1 MELLKSGVFNAVL
14 FQMRFD
20 IAIFK
25 MERRVFLQE
34 EIHGGDDIL
43 SFQVTFENALSVAE
57 TAGFID
63 KYQPIARHQMHRFTL
78 QEAVFQFHAVG
89 ADVLHGCSTHLARD
103 MGEVFHAMPTLADT
117 ETHKIGPVFSGLGT
131 DDDFILI
138 FLDNFYAFGVDVN
151 HEAVKHLVL
160 EKDVVS
166 ATEDLGLV
174 LLQFS
179 TFNECMQVVDGLDLI
194 KAFCNGIEAEAVVRF
209 EVDVGFHAAKIHNR
223 SQISSFHE
231 KHSYLCPMKRAIVSV
246 INDLVTDQRV
256 NKSCL
261 ALQKA
266 GYEVLLV
273 GRKQRKSPPMDERPY
288 ATHRMKLLFEKGPLF
303 YAEYNI
309 RLLFFLLFHRA
320 HLLLSN
326 DLDTILP
333 NYFISRLKGIKM
345 VFDSHEYFTETP
357 ELVHRP
363 KVQRIWKRIEGY
375 VVPKLDE
382 MITVCDSI
390 ADLFREKYGVK
401 VHVIRNIPPRKAL
414 SPKGDKTTLGLP
426 VDKHLLILQGSGINI
441 QRGAEELVQAM
452 AFLDD
457 CFLMIIGGG
466 DVLPILKQMVEELNI
481 TDRVCFFPRMPYQ
494 QMMAYTQLAEL
505 GFCLDKDTNLNYRF
519 SLPNKLFDFIQASV
533 PIVASHLTEIEK
545 IIRKYDLGLFIE
557 DHKPET
563 IAAVIRE
570 ALSDEVRREQWQHNL
585 ALAAQDLC
593 WENEEQKLLE
603 IYRHYD

>member
-1 MELLKSGVFNAVL
+1 
-14 FQMRFD
+14 
-20 IAIFK
+20 
-25 MERRVFLQE
+25 
-34 EIHGGDDIL
+34 
-43 SFQVTFENALSVAE
+43 
-57 TAGFID
+57 
-63 KYQPIARHQMHRFTL
+63 
-78 QEAVFQFHAVG
+78 
-89 ADVLHGCSTHLARD
+89 
-103 MGEVFHAMPTLADT
+103 
-117 ETHKIGPVFSGLGT
+117 
-131 DDDFILI
+131 
-138 FLDNFYAFGVDVN
+138 
-151 HEAVKHLVL
+151 
-160 EKDVVS
+160 
-166 ATEDLGLV
+166 
-174 LLQFS
+174 
-179 TFNECMQVVDGLDLI
+179 
-194 KAFCNGIEAEAVVRF
+194 
-209 EVDVGFHAAKIHNR
+209 
-223 SQISSFHE
+223 
-231 KHSYLCPMKRAIVSV
+231 MKRAIVSV

-288 ATHRMKLLFEKGPLF
+288 TSHRMKLLFEKGPLF

-309 RLLFFLLFHRA
+309 RLFFFLLFHRA

-357 ELVHRP
+357 ELVNRP
-363 KVQRIWKRIEGY
+363 KVQRVWKRIEGF

-414 SPKGDKTTLGLP
+414 PPKGDKAELGLP
-426 VDKHLLILQGSGINI
+426 TDKHLLVLQGSGINI

-452 AFLDD
+452 AQLDD

-466 DVLPILKQMVEELNI
+466 DVLPVLKQMVEDLNI
-481 TDRVCFFPRMPYQ
+481 ADRVRFFPRMPYQ
-494 QMMAYTQLAEL
+494 QMMAFTQLAEL

-519 SLPNKLFDFIQASV
+519 SLPNKLFDFIQAGV

-545 IIRKYDLGLFIE
+545 IIRQYDLGLFIE
-557 DHKPET
+557 NHEPAT
-563 IAAVIRE
+563 IAATIRE
-570 ALSDEVRREQWQHNL
+570 ALSDEARREQWKQNL
-585 ALAAQDLC
+585 SVAARDLC

-603 IYRHYD
+603 IYRHYE